1 MSDNRQQRVSR
12 YDLVT
17 PMKPVKDQIMTDFE
31 QILMSG
37 QFILGDHCRALER
50 EMADQCGVADAVG
63 EASGS
68 EALYLALAMAGVRPG
83 TEVITTPYTFEA
95 TIEAVIMLHARPVFV
110 DIKPDDLN
118 IDPTEIEAAI
128 TPRTRAIL
136 PVHIFGAPADMDPIQ
151 DIAREHDLQ
160 VVVDMAQAW
169 GTLYK
174 GRPCGSVGRMSTL
187 SFYPTKN
194 LPGIGDGG
202 LIFCR
207 EQEDANRI
215 RQLRGH
221 KALWI
226 NKNLYCG
233 WNSRLDEVQAM
244 VIRHRLAHFPDEQR
258 DRDRVAAIYDSHIP
272 RRNRL
277 PVEDLDDGTKV
288 TYHQYWVRCKAR
300 DRLQHRLDSEGIDSG
315 VYYDPPLHHHPLME
329 YCRMASDLNV
339 AEVAGREVLT
349 LPIHAALPFETADR
363 IGSLVGEFL
372 LRQDEAAD

>member
-1 MSDNRQQRVSR
+1 VAR

-17 PMKPVKDQIMTDFE
+17 PMLPVKDQIMADFE
-31 QILMSG
+31 RILMSG
-37 QFILGDHCRALER
+37 QYILGQEVTQLEK
-50 EMADQCGVADAVG
+50 EMAEQCEVADAVG
-63 EASGS
+63 VASGS

-95 TIEAVIMLHARPVFV
+95 TIEAVIMLHARPVLV
-110 DIKPDDLN
+110 DILPHDLN
-118 IDPTEIEAAI
+118 IDPARIEAAI

-151 DIAREHDLQ
+151 AIAAKHDLQ
-160 VVVDMAQAW
+160 VIVDMAQAW

-174 GRPCGSVGRMSTL
+174 GTPCGSFGRMSTL

-202 LIFCR
+202 MIFCQER
-207 EQEDANRI
+207 EDAERI

-233 WNSRLDEVQAM
+233 WNSRLDEIQAM
-244 VIRHRLAHFPDEQR
+244 VIRHRLARFADEQR
-258 DRDRVAAIYDSHIP
+258 DRDAVAQIYDRLIP
-272 RRNRL
+272 KANRL
-277 PVEDLDDGTKV
+277 AVEDLDPGTRV

-300 DRLQHRLDSEGIDSG
+300 DRLQHRLASEGIDTG
-315 VYYDPPLHHHPLME
+315 IYYDPPLHHHPLME
-329 YCRMASDLNV
+329 YCRVEGSLRT
-339 AEVAGREVLT
+339 AEVAGREILT
-349 LPIHAALPFETADR
+349 LPIHAALPFAEAER

-372 LRQDEAAD
+372 ERQDEGAD